1 MKKIFILLSAVM
13 CVMLLA
19 FTATAADNVVY
30 LAAGGT
36 GDGSSADS
44 PVGTLV
50 NAFTAAGEGGTI
62 VLTSDLTI
70 GSSTNL
76 PDHTGTVTLT
86 SVYGG
91 VDYRATNDAALRYT
105 ASARLVLGGPT
116 VIDNFDIEIDQ
127 SANGGAV
134 IAADFND
141 LKIGYNVDISY
152 NYTVSGTKMY
162 VIAGPNNDATGNT
175 LAEGE
180 TCNIEIYSGYYEQVD
195 AFSRSV
201 ANMSH
206 NGTVNMT
213 LGGNAKARLCYLGA
227 IGTNAKGGTAVLNL
241 IEHSAAT
248 WLYLSGN
255 NNAGMNGSVTVNVSD
270 NATISNID
278 KYSDSYF
285 TNGTKTINL
294 YGDKMTV
301 PASIETYFNNVNVI
315 EEEPEEPIEL
325 DVVYLYA
332 NRSGNGAS
340 ADTPVGTLADAFA
353 ALGDNGGTVVLMSDF
368 PLSTHVP
375 LPTHSG
381 DITVTSVYD
390 GVDYRATN
398 NAAFRFTASVR
409 VVLGGK
415 TIFDNLNFEIDSS
428 ANAGVVLTA
437 NFHDLVMGHGVEV
450 IHNYTVS
457 TSKFYVTIGS
467 NNDANGNGLDEGEVC
482 NVEIYSGDI
491 LQVTGFSRGTNN
503 KNHLGT
509 VNLKVGG
516 DAEVYVIYL
525 GAVGSGATGGT
536 INCELCDNV
545 TITNGLALSGNL
557 GNMNGDVT
565 VTVRDNATIP
575 SIIRYTDSLHG
586 GTKTVNVYG
595 DNINV
600 PSSLETYFDVVNIY
614 TPKDSITLDENIDV
628 NNIVS
633 ILANGEAIAAE
644 ISSTD
649 DGILLEYSESLEN
662 FTLWVTVKDENY
674 TVYEYEVTETADIAS
689 ATYVKT
695 TTYAGDVIFI
705 GNKNGNGLTADAP
718 VSSISKAYEL
728 LIGNSGTLVLCDNFT
743 VTDSVTAPVL
753 EGTVTVTSV
762 YNGTDYRT
770 TGAKFSFP
778 ASKGWQ
784 ISSETVFEN
793 ITFDITTTAVISA
806 NFNPLV
812 IGDGFEVINDYSSS
826 DSNGLYLVGGNN
838 IGSNTLSEYPDD
850 TYITVRSGHIRCII
864 GFSRYC
870 GARIHTGTSH
880 INVEGDAYVRYVF
893 GGPTQDSSISKN
905 SIIKVRENAIVEN
918 LYSGG
923 STSDNITTGE
933 VIIDVTEI
941 EDGDIYEFDTVSIN
955 TSDGKVKLYYDPRT
969 VPSGIVTMA
978 EMARFDALST
988 CEVAGEHAF
997 GEIYAN
1003 PFGGDLTAHTC
1014 EICDYTC
1021 LIEAA
1026 PEKVADG
1033 VVFVADGGFGNGQN
1047 PLHPLGSLE
1056 DAFIA
1061 LGNDGGTIVLVGECT
1076 LPVNLEWKFGATHV
1090 SFQEPVH
1097 AGNVLV
1103 TSVYGDVDY
1112 RESGAKLIFNGDMHY
1127 RLSGPTTFDHIVFD
1141 TVNNTKKTNL
1151 VAARYNPLVFGED
1164 CKMNKTKAD
1173 GYQFWVVGG
1182 YQYFRYSDFDGV
1194 VIDDPL
1200 LELVSSVRPLDWDF
1214 VPETNTNF
1222 QYTSGSG
1229 KTHTVVLHE
1238 EAAVAFSAMFA
1249 DMAKEGLYIPYP
1261 SWPFRSAHTQYGIF
1275 SDSVG
1280 NNRVKGKD
1288 FATSY
1293 LDVAKSANPP
1303 GLSEHQL
1310 GLAFDIYD
1318 ERLEETYGSAA
1329 HAHYHDTAEW
1339 KWITEN
1345 GHKYG
1350 FIHRFPSN
1358 KTAQTGII
1366 YEAWHFRYVGVEH
1379 ATAIVQTDYCLEE
1392 YVGETIGLF
1401 DQDSSVT
1408 LLSGDFYQVMGG
1420 SRGCDNLTFTGT
1432 KHVTVGEN
1440 ANVTNLVD
1448 VDAEVGEEPEVTL
1461 GDANGDNNITLVDF
1475 IRIFKYTVDS
1485 TVEINKAA
1493 ADVNADGSVDIIDA
1507 LFVLQTIVNG

>member
-1 MKKIFILLSAVM
+1 MKKLLVLISALTCIV
-13 CVMLLA
+13 LLA
-19 FTATAADNVVY
+19 FTTFAAEKVVY
-30 LAAGGT
+30 LASGGT
-36 GDGSSADS
+36 GDGSNASS
-44 PVGTLV
+44 PTGSLE
-50 NAFTAAGEGGTI
+50 TAYEKIGGNGTI
-62 VLTSDLTI
+62 VVCNDFPISGKVNFPTHSDVVTI
-70 GSSTNL
+70 
-76 PDHTGTVTLT
+76 T

-91 VDYRATNDAALRYT
+91 TDYRKTNNAAFRFSSTGTINLH
-105 ASARLVLGGPT
+105 GPT
-116 VIDNFDIEIDQ
+116 VMDGLNIEVDEAGK
-127 SANGGAV
+127 SGVV
-134 IAADFND
+134 IAANFND
-141 LKIGYNVDISY
+141 VSFGYDFDIIH
-152 NYTVSGTKMY
+152 NYSTTSSAVYLTG
-162 VIAGPNNDATGNT
+162 GPNGDASVPK

-180 TCNIEIYSGYYEQVD
+180 TIEIEIYGGNFLYFTP
-195 AFSRSV
+195 FSRSV
-201 ANMSH
+201 QNAAH
-206 NGTVNMT
+206 YGTAYVT
-213 LGGNAKARLCYLGA
+213 LGGDAIIAGCYLGPITA
-227 IGTNAKGGTAVLNL
+227 GSTGGDVFL
-241 IEHSAAT
+241 EMKDSALT
-248 WLYLSGN
+248 KTLYLAGN
-255 NNAGMNGSVTVNVSD
+255 GGGMNGDVTVDIRGYATVSK
-270 NATISNID
+270 ID
-278 KYSDSYF
+278 RYAASLF
-285 TNGTKTINL
+285 TNGTKTINV
-294 YGDKMTV
+294 YGDNVTL
-301 PASIETYFNNVNVI
+301 PATLTTYFNEVNTI
-315 EEEPEEPIEL
+315 EEIVNF
-325 DVVYLYA
+325 DVVYLSSGAAGDGSSAATPIGNFA
-332 NRSGNGAS
+332 NA
-340 ADTPVGTLADAFA
+340 VA
-353 ALGDNGGTVVLMSDF
+353 ALGDDGGTVVLMSDF

-375 LPTHSG
+375 LPAHSG
-381 DITVTSVYD
+381 TVTVTSVYD
-390 GVDYRATN
+390 GIDYRKTN
-398 NAAFRFTASVR
+398 DAAFRFTASIR
-409 VVLGGK
+409 IVLGGK
-415 TIFDNLNFEIDSS
+415 TVFDNLNFEIDSS
-428 ANAGVVLTA
+428 ANSGVVLTA
-437 NFHDLVMGHGVEV
+437 NFHDLVVGYGVEV

-457 TSKFYVTIGS
+457 SSKFYVTIGS

-491 LQVTGFSRGTNN
+491 LQITGFSRGTNN

-516 DAEVYVIYL
+516 DAEIYVIYL
-525 GAVGSGATGGT
+525 GAVGTGATGGT
-536 INCELCDNV
+536 INCELSENATV
-545 TITNGLALSGNL
+545 TNSFALSGNL

-575 SIIRYTDSLHG
+575 SIIRYTDTLHS
-586 GTKTVNVYG
+586 GTKTINIYG

-649 DGILLEYSESLEN
+649 DGILLEYSETLEN
-662 FTLWVTVKDENY
+662 FTLSITVKDGNY
-674 TVYEYEVTETADIAS
+674 TVYEYEVTETDGTAN

-695 TTYAGDVIFI
+695 STYAGDVIFI
-705 GNKNGNGLTADAP
+705 GNGDGNGLTDNSP

-728 LIGNSGTLVLCDNFT
+728 LIGNSGTFVICDNLT
-743 VTDSVTAPVL
+743 VSDSITAPIH
-753 EGTVTVTSV
+753 EGTITVTSV
-762 YNGTDYRT
+762 YGSTDYRT
-770 TGAKFSFP
+770 SGAKLSFP
-778 ASKGWQ
+778 ISKGWQ
-784 ISSETVFEN
+784 IGGETVFEN

-988 CEVAGEHAF
+988 CEVADEHTF
-997 GEIYAN
+997 GEIYAS

-1026 PEKVADG
+1026 PEKVTDG

-1056 DAFIA
+1056 DAFTA

-1507 LFVLQTIVNG
+1507 LFVLKTIVNG